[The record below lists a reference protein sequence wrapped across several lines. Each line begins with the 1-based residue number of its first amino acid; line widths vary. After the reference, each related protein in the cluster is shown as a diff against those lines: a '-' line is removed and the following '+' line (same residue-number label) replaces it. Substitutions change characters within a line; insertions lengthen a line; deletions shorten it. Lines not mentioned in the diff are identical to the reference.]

1 MSSSAH
7 SVIGANLEIIG
18 DLKTDGA
25 IQVDGVIR
33 GDVRANKLV
42 VSEKA
47 QVEGEILATLA
58 HVSGHVTG
66 QIRAKDVKLS
76 GSAKVTGDILHE
88 TLEVQPG
95 AYLDGACRH
104 TKNLVDPVYKA
115 DPLDRPAL
123 SKFAAS
129 GGRIAGLREPKL
141 KKTLLSWVA
150 ADETAD

>member
-7 SVIGANLEIIG
+7 SIIGANLEIIG
-18 DLKTDGA
+18 DLKTAGA

-47 QVEGEILATLA
+47 QIEGEIIAEFA
-58 HVSGHVTG
+58 DVSGRVTG
-66 QIRAKDVKLS
+66 QIRAKDVTLS
-76 GSAKVTGDILHE
+76 RSAKVTGDILHE

-104 TKNLVDPVYKA
+104 TKNPAYPVDRPG
-115 DPLDRPAL
+115 PLDRQAL
-123 SKFAAS
+123 
-129 GGRIAGLREPKL
+129 PKL
-141 KKTLLSWVA
+141 A
-150 ADETAD
+150 QADL